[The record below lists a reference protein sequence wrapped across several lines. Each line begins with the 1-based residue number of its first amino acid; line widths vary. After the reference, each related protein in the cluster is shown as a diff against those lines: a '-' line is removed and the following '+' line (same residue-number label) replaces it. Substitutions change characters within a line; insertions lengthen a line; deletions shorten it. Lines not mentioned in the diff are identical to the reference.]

1 LRASELA
8 ADSTLFSLGE
18 FEKLFGESDSLGVET
33 VVRATERLIPEAEV
47 RGACPLLAREVLDA
61 GGSSDPRPATPHSR
75 EGADDGPHRRPG
87 PSRVRNVEIGD
98 ADAFFAHVAD
108 DVSSTVMGTHPP
120 AGEYL
125 SEAGACVP
133 PARGSAPQYRLPPL
147 TYNAARYTMSS

>member
-61 GGSSDPRPATPHSR
+61 GGS
-75 EGADDGPHRRPG
+75 
-87 PSRVRNVEIGD
+87 
-98 ADAFFAHVAD
+98 
-108 DVSSTVMGTHPP
+108 
-120 AGEYL
+120 
-125 SEAGACVP
+125 
-133 PARGSAPQYRLPPL
+133 
-147 TYNAARYTMSS
+147 